1 MAIPGRT
8 VRRCRM
14 LMNRAR
20 RRRLATCAVVVVA
33 TVACGGDS
41 RPTAPS
47 PQPQIPNVAG
57 TYRGP
62 LTITASTDDGLVM
75 FSLSGTMQ
83 ITVVQAGAQLTI
95 SGSISI
101 LAETSALEAV
111 TGTMNATGLATFPP
125 DSVLRAVPLGD
136 DSCGTLTGA
145 PTMLTFSGNTVR
157 FLQTASIDG
166 CGTVEIVGTL
176 TRQ

>member
-1 MAIPGRT
+1 MRMALSRI
-8 VRRCRM
+8 
-14 LMNRAR
+14 
-20 RRRLATCAVVVVA
+20 RRLATCAVVVVA
-33 TVACGGDS
+33 TAACGGDS
-41 RPTAPS
+41 RPTTPVSPTAPS
-47 PQPQIPNVAG
+47 PPPQIPNVAG

-75 FSLSGTMQ
+75 FSLSGTMH

-111 TGTMNATGLATFPP
+111 TGTVNDTGLVTFPP
-125 DSVLRAVPLGD
+125 DSVIHAVPVGD
-136 DSCGTLTGA
+136 DSCGTLTPA

-166 CGTVEIVGTL
+166 CGTVEIVGAL